1 MAGVAGW
8 VVSCRDG
15 PRARRFGLNGNLSLL
30 KDMAVPWRWAEIGEG
45 RGSCSISAVQR
56 SDDRI
61 RWPTAD
67 DGLVRLTVLRGLIQ
81 VQVQICIMVGGGGTN
96 MTGVSRRWSVGDEGV
111 LVGFLRWWGDGV
123 KQLHVWAGRFGC
135 HLAVVDTGGLCPG
148 KRAQRTMFVLIRRR
162 VSCFVKWSQPPS
174 GKMKLGVTGY
184 SRWHHSRKADRY
196 CNLWLYMSGI
206 FPKGVLKRAEPT
218 SPPPLSDPSSSW
230 FMSSKERPTL
240 GGTRIKTRKRNI
252 AAPLDPAAFADAVV
266 QIYLD
271 NAGDLE
277 LIAKSIESSDLN
289 FSRYGDTFFEVVFTG
304 GRTQPGTTKPDEG
317 ERHPYSIL
325 ESEPRREVIIPS
337 VIYIQKILRRRPF
350 LIKNLENVMRRFL
363 QSLELFEENE
373 RKKLAIFTALAFSQK
388 LSGLPPETVFQPML
402 KDNLVGKGLVLSFIT
417 EFFKEYLIDNSLDD
431 LISILKRG
439 KVEDNLLDF
448 FPATKRTEECFSEH
462 FTKEG
467 LVALVEYNEKKIFE
481 VKLKDMKSALTT
493 QITEETDIS
502 EVIETVKQRVK
513 DAKLPDVEVVRI
525 LWDVIMDAVQWSG
538 KNQQQ
543 NANAA
548 LRQVKT
554 WAELLNA
561 FCNNGKLE
569 LELIYKVQMQCYE
582 DAKLMKLFTEI
593 VRSLYDQ
600 DVLAEDTILHWF
612 RKGTNPKGRQTFVKA
627 LEPFVKWLEEAEEEE

>member
-1 MAGVAGW
+1 MV
-8 VVSCRDG
+8 
-15 PRARRFGLNGNLSLL
+15 
-30 KDMAVPWRWAEIGEG
+30 
-45 RGSCSISAVQR
+45 
-56 SDDRI
+56 
-61 RWPTAD
+61 TAD
-67 DGLVRLTVLRGLIQ
+67 LVIVRANESGGEREAPLCGLG
-81 VQVQICIMVGGGGTN
+81 
-96 MTGVSRRWSVGDEGV
+96 E
-111 LVGFLRWWGDGV
+111 
-123 KQLHVWAGRFGC
+123 LH
-135 HLAVVDTGGLCPG
+135 
-148 KRAQRTMFVLIRRR
+148 
-162 VSCFVKWSQPPS
+162 
-174 GKMKLGVTGY
+174 
-184 SRWHHSRKADRY
+184 
-196 CNLWLYMSGI
+196 
-206 FPKGVLKRAEPT
+206 
-218 SPPPLSDPSSSW
+218 
-230 FMSSKERPTL
+230 SKEKPTL

-277 LIAKSIESSDLN
+277 LIAKSIEPSDLN
-289 FSRYGDTFFEVVFTG
+289 FSRYGDTFFEVIFTG

-325 ESEPRREVIIPS
+325 ESEAKREVILPF

-350 LIKNLENVMRRFL
+350 LIKNLENVMRKFL

-388 LSGLPPETVFQPML
+388 LSGLPPETVLQPLL
-402 KDNLVGKGLVLSFIT
+402 KDNLVAKGLVLSFMT

-448 FPATKRTEECFSEH
+448 FPSAKRSAEGFSEH

-467 LVALVEYNEKKIFE
+467 LLALVEYNEKKMFE
-481 VKLKDMKSALTT
+481 VKLKEIKTALTSL
-493 QITEETDIS
+493 IAEEADVS
-502 EVIETVKQRVK
+502 EVIDTVKQRVK
-513 DAKLPDVEVVRI
+513 DAKFPEIEVVRM

-543 NANAA
+543 NANSA

-554 WAELLNA
+554 WAELLNT
-561 FCNNGKLE
+561 FCTNGKLQ
-569 LELIYKVQMQCYE
+569 LELMYKIQIQCYE
-582 DAKLMKLFTEI
+582 DAKLMKLFPEI

-612 RKGTNPKGRQTFVKA
+612 RKGTNPKGRQIFVKS
-627 LEPFVKWLEEAEEEE
+627 LEPFITWLEEAEEEE

>member
-1 MAGVAGW
+1 M
-8 VVSCRDG
+8 C
-15 PRARRFGLNGNLSLL
+15 F
-30 KDMAVPWRWAEIGEG
+30 
-45 RGSCSISAVQR
+45 
-56 SDDRI
+56 
-61 RWPTAD
+61 
-67 DGLVRLTVLRGLIQ
+67 
-81 VQVQICIMVGGGGTN
+81 CI
-96 MTGVSRRWSVGDEGV
+96 
-111 LVGFLRWWGDGV
+111 L
-123 KQLHVWAGRFGC
+123 
-135 HLAVVDTGGLCPG
+135 
-148 KRAQRTMFVLIRRR
+148 
-162 VSCFVKWSQPPS
+162 
-174 GKMKLGVTGY
+174 
-184 SRWHHSRKADRY
+184 
-196 CNLWLYMSGI
+196 
-206 FPKGVLKRAEPT
+206 
-218 SPPPLSDPSSSW
+218 
-230 FMSSKERPTL
+230 SSKERPTL

-317 ERHPYSIL
+317 ERHPYSVL

-448 FPATKRTEECFSEH
+448 FPAAKRTEESFSEH

-467 LVALVEYNEKKIFE
+467 LVSLVEYNEKKIFE

-554 WAELLNA
+554 WAQLLNA
-561 FCNNGKLE
+561 FCTNGKLE

-582 DAKLMKLFTEI
+582 DAKLMKLFSEI

-627 LEPFVKWLEEAEEEE
+627 LEPLVKWLEEAEEEE